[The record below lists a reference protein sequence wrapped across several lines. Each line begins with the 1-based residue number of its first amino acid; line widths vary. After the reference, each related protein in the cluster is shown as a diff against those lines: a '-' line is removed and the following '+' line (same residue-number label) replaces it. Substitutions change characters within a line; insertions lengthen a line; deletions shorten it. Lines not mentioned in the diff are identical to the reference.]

1 MFHGAGGL
9 AAHHRFG
16 ARSGAAPLLLGH
28 GLLAIALLPGGL
40 GPALLAAI
48 PAAGLG
54 EMLFVAPGALVLNR
68 RLLYRRSEEHTA
80 ALQSLMRISYA
91 VFCLKNK
98 HYLIY
103 ITTTHHTHPLL
114 YILINAY

>member
-16 ARSGAAPLLLGH
+16 ARSGAAPLLLGL

-54 EMLFVAPGALVLNR
+54 AMLFVAAGGLVLTR
-68 RLLYRRSEEHTA
+68 RLLYSRPSCWPVIALTA
-80 ALQSLMRISYA
+80 GVTLWAGPFWGLLA
-91 VFCLKNK
+91 V
-98 HYLIY
+98 
-103 ITTTHHTHPLL
+103 
-114 YILINAY
+114 